1 MRLRFRSFGLLF
13 FWIATGLS
21 LSALARDPYPQE
33 ICPGRLT
40 LIAAE
45 RIKLNTLEKTFLCG
59 DPEVEPWKDIPPAQV
74 KFHLRNFLQARG
86 YHRPV
91 FTEEGG
97 ASIVNVGE
105 IRLLTEVRLIGAPAF
120 LDIRKRRRIIG
131 RRLTPNLLNEVEDWV
146 RRRLR
151 MNGYPCPVLQTKAN
165 IDTGVMEITVT
176 AGERR
181 DVMSVTQEALPGL
194 GTGTLRRFDAFVMEK
209 EFNEELLDLTARRIE
224 DDGVLQSTHFTWD
237 CEAPRAGEDLFQRT
251 FAGKPR
257 LITLSFG
264 ADTEEY
270 AIFKGSWRHTRW
282 GSKASSFGV
291 SLYGSYRRQTLEIS
305 SDWYA
310 FAPLS
315 RWYLKPL
322 VTFSHE
328 RESDFHFVSI
338 DSGMRLARTWD
349 TQKLGLQYEF
359 GPNLSYV
366 YTFRGANPGLT
377 RFLSLQYIAQ
387 LMSHPFE
394 FWQTDPRTGYQVL
407 LAGDFNHKDL
417 LSDITAQRFALE
429 GKYYYNFK
437 GYDPPLLVFGVRGG
451 LYQTFLASDSP
462 ETRDKLPPNYRYFL
476 GGSHNLRGFARKE
489 LPKDDGALS
498 AAFLSAELRLAK
510 TLPLWIEPLVF
521 FDVGVLGDQAF
532 HFDGPVYYSP
542 GGGFRVASPVGVF
555 RTTFS
560 HGFKTGQDGQDNT
573 HFQFFISFGEE
584 F

>member
-146 RRRLR
+146 RRWLR

-209 EFNEELLDLTARRIE
+209 EINEELLDLTARRIE

-338 DSGMRLARTWD
+338 DSGMRLART
-349 TQKLGLQYEF
+349 
-359 GPNLSYV
+359 
-366 YTFRGANPGLT
+366 
-377 RFLSLQYIAQ
+377 
-387 LMSHPFE
+387 
-394 FWQTDPRTGYQVL
+394 
-407 LAGDFNHKDL
+407 
-417 LSDITAQRFALE
+417 
-429 GKYYYNFK
+429 
-437 GYDPPLLVFGVRGG
+437 
-451 LYQTFLASDSP
+451 
-462 ETRDKLPPNYRYFL
+462 
-476 GGSHNLRGFARKE
+476 
-489 LPKDDGALS
+489 
-498 AAFLSAELRLAK
+498 
-510 TLPLWIEPLVF
+510 
-521 FDVGVLGDQAF
+521 
-532 HFDGPVYYSP
+532 
-542 GGGFRVASPVGVF
+542 
-555 RTTFS
+555 
-560 HGFKTGQDGQDNT
+560 
-573 HFQFFISFGEE
+573 
-584 F
+584 